1 MDNETAIANTSR
13 LIIVVGAMTMMVVV
27 FTAVGFALGP
37 VVADEAGREKLD
49 VLRLVALA
57 LPLLELGMLAQ
68 IWMVISR
75 RMQAAEDVPARLA
88 IYRGRTIICV
98 ALLEGPALLA
108 AVCVLLLGF
117 SWHVIPALVI
127 FALGIAALMPTP
139 GRVRAAAGVKSD
151 QYS

>member
-1 MDNETAIANTSR
+1 MDDETAIAGTAR
-13 LIIVVGAMTMMVVV
+13 LAVVVGGMAFMVVL
-27 FTAVGFALGP
+27 FTVVAFVMGP
-37 VVADEAGREKLD
+37 VIADEAGRERVHL
-49 VLRLVALA
+49 LRIVALA

-98 ALLEGPALLA
+98 ALIEGPALLA

-117 SWHVIPALVI
+117 SWHVIPALVF
-127 FALGIAALMPTP
+127 FALGIAALMPTAS
-139 GRVRAAAGVKSD
+139 RVRAVAGVKHD